1 MGISFHKSKRI
12 PLLFLIGIGIPCLL
26 LGYLAFRGIQ
36 NDQALLEKERLN
48 DHRKILELITRSVED
63 GILKVEQTLILTLD
77 KNQDIY
83 QPGLIRSIDSLKKQ
97 NPLVEEV
104 FIWENFENIRF
115 PLANLLFLPDGSTQ
129 SLSSPSRTSAP
140 ARKVPDGQRL
150 EFQQKKYRQALASYQ
165 KDFEQTSDPQI
176 KGELLSAIARV
187 QKKSA
192 LFRDAVKTY
201 ESIAR
206 DYSNILTTGGFPLG
220 LAAQSEIS
228 SLLLTAGDTL
238 SALKTIS
245 VLYKDLINSRWM
257 LERAQYDFFLQHLNE
272 SINNIFSQARLTEP
286 IQSYQNDITVLK
298 AEEQNQR
305 KITEQLLAFQEN
317 AGADL
322 KAKIPPDIDESQ
334 SSARR
339 FTLEAGEHT
348 YLVSLL
354 GQYTRNE
361 NRGNEIRGLLL
372 NAGYLRDSVLFQVL
386 RSKVN
391 SENTAWVVKGRD
403 EKAIL
408 KSENSPSGSIAVR
421 TNFEGGFPPWFVELY
436 QNNPDLFETFLFS
449 RRGIYFYAFILLAG
463 ILLFGL
469 ILTNRTIAHELELSK
484 MKSDFVSTISH
495 EFKSPLSSIRQLA
508 EMLQS
513 GRVPSENRRQEY
525 YDVLVEQSE
534 RLTLLI
540 DNVLDFAKI
549 EEGRKKFDFQTL
561 DIGSLLQKIL
571 SVIQDQVRHKDFII
585 QLEIEKPLPVI
596 QADKESIT
604 QAITNL
610 IDNAIKYSGEA
621 RNIIVRAFTEENY
634 LIITVKDFGIGIKK
648 EEVDKIFERF
658 YRGGD
663 ELTRTVKG
671 SGLGLTL
678 VKQIVE
684 AHHGQV
690 YVKSNPGKGST
701 FSIRLP
707 LQLIE
712 N

>member
-1 MGISFHKSKRI
+1 MGISIHKRKRI

-36 NDQALLEKERLN
+36 NDQALLEKEKLN
-48 DHRKILELITRSVED
+48 DHRKILELITRSAE
-63 GILKVEQTLILTLD
+63 GNILKIEQDFLITVA
-77 KNQDIY
+77 KHQDIY
-83 QPGLIRSIDSLKKQ
+83 QPDMIRSIDSLKKQ
-97 NPLVEEV
+97 NPLVEEI
-104 FIWENFENIRF
+104 FFYENFEKIHF
-115 PLANLLFLPDGSTQ
+115 PSAKLLFLADGSAQ
-129 SLSSPSRTSAP
+129 SFVSSSRTSTQVIKATT
-140 ARKVPDGQRL
+140 GQQL

-165 KDFEQTSDPQI
+165 KDFEQTSDHQI
-176 KGELLSAIARV
+176 KGELLTSIARV

-201 ESIAR
+201 KVIVR
-206 DYSNILTTGGFPLG
+206 DYNNILTTGGVPLG

-228 SLLLTAGDTL
+228 SLLLTTGDTL

-245 VLYKDLINSRWM
+245 DLDQDLINRRWM
-257 LERAQYDFFLQHLNE
+257 LERAQYDFFLQHINE
-272 SINNIFSQARLTEP
+272 SINNIFSQVQLTEP
-286 IQSYQNDITVLK
+286 IQSYQNAFTILK

-305 KITEQLLAFQEN
+305 KITERLLAFQEN
-317 AGADL
+317 AAADL
-322 KAKIPPDIDESQ
+322 KAKVPDTEETQ

-339 FTLEAGEHT
+339 STLEVGEHT

-361 NRGNEIRGLLL
+361 SRVNEIMGLLL
-372 NAGYLRDSVLFQVL
+372 NADYLRDSVLFQIL
-386 RSKVN
+386 QSNVN
-391 SENTAWVVKGRD
+391 SEKISWIVKGRD
-403 EKAIL
+403 EKTIL
-408 KSENSPSGSIAVR
+408 KSENSPSGSITVR

-436 QNNPDLFETFLFS
+436 QNDPDLFETFLFS

-463 ILLFGL
+463 IILFGL

-540 DNVLDFAKI
+540 DNILDFAKI
-549 EEGRKKFDFQTL
+549 EEGRKKFDFQLL
-561 DIGSLLQKIL
+561 DIGSLLQQIV
-571 SVIQDQVRHKDFII
+571 SVIQDQVRHKDFVI

-610 IDNAIKYSGEA
+610 IDNAVKYSGEA
-621 RNIIVRAFTEENY
+621 RKIMVRAFTEGQY

-648 EEVDKIFERF
+648 EEIDKVFERF

-678 VKQIVE
+678 VKQIVD
-684 AHHGQV
+684 AHHGNVSVESESGQ
-690 YVKSNPGKGST
+690 GST
-701 FSIRLP
+701 FSVRLP
-707 LQLIE
+707 LSGI
-712 N
+712 